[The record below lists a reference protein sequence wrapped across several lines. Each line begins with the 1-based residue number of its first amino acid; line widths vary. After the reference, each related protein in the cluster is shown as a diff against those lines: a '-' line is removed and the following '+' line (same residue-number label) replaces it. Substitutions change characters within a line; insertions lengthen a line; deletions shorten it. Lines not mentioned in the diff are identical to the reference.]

1 MRWWLVVVA
10 AALGMVLGV
19 TLPRPSIKPTM
30 NHNAELVR
38 PNSQTTSPCRAGAFV
53 EASKLVNSLV
63 QMAKDLPAQTPK
75 SFYAELDTML
85 YTALTQA
92 RAEVHCVV
100 GGLQFGYEKAYAG
113 IMRYGAALARARGL
127 PQKVVQQAQE
137 TAQLLEANK
146 RLNP

>member
-10 AALGMVLGV
+10 AAVGMLVGAS
-19 TLPRPSIKPTM
+19 LPRAAVKADM
-30 NHNAELVR
+30 NHNAEQVR
-38 PNSQTTSPCRAGAFV
+38 PNSQTSSRCRGGAFV

-63 QMAKDLPAQTPK
+63 QMAKDLPPQTPK
-75 SFYAELDTML
+75 SVYAELDTML
-85 YTALTQA
+85 YTVLTQA
-92 RAEVHCVV
+92 RGEVHCVA